1 MTIIYS
7 DKTLSPLIQ
16 FMKEERISPKDALQV
31 LKKEYEV
38 NFDNMRVKWKM
49 IRFTMYLWARIEE
62 EKSGYLGK
70 KSDTIRRLIRSK
82 KYQNQYHAF
91 APSIQSQSQ
100 MQVMQNY
107 EKHNPEAYFAI
118 HYKQLNQL
126 VTDPRQIIFFR
137 EKYFYYENKKINI
150 PQEVIDRV
158 R

>member
-1 MTIIYS
+1 MKKLTAK
-7 DKTLSPLIQ
+7 DLNPLIQ
-16 FMKEERISPKDALQV
+16 FMEDEEISPKDALQV

-38 NFDNMRVKWKM
+38 NFNNMRTKWKM
-49 IRFTMYLWARIEE
+49 IRFTMYLWARLDE

-70 KSDTIRRLIRSK
+70 KSDTIRRLIRTS

-91 APSIQSQSQ
+91 APNIQPTAQ
-100 MQVMQNY
+100 MNVMLNY
-107 EKHNPEAYFAI
+107 EKRNPEAYFAI

-126 VTDPRQIIFFR
+126 VSDPRQVIFFR
-137 EKYFYYENKKINI
+137 EKYFYYEKTKKHI